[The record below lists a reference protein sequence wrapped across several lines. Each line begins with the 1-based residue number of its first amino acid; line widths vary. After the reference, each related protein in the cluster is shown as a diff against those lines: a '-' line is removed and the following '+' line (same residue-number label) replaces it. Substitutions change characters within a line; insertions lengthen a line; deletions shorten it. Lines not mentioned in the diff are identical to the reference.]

1 MKNLKGLDKL
11 VYNALSKDSDETL
24 VDLMLNGTEFE
35 SEMAKNILLDRHTGN
50 KEAIDKIA
58 SQLLRALGQAIE
70 EIVNEDDD
78 SEECGCDHCCDE
90 LELIPSHCYKNQF
103 GEVYMF
109 VIVDVKEVT
118 GSKDDFI
125 VTMINLE
132 NGNRLCEPKS
142 YYEFKK
148 FLKEE
153 AVSEFIPLKD
163 ENVVLEF

>member
-1 MKNLKGLDKL
+1 MEKLKGLEKM
-11 VYNALSKDSDETL
+11 VYKVLSKESDETL
-24 VDLMLNGTEFE
+24 IELMLDGTELE
-35 SEMAKNILLDRHTGN
+35 SEMAKNILLDRNAGN

-58 SQLLRALGQAIE
+58 SQLLRVLGQAIE
-70 EIVNEDDD
+70 EIINEDDD

-153 AVSEFIPLKD
+153 AVSEFIPLQN